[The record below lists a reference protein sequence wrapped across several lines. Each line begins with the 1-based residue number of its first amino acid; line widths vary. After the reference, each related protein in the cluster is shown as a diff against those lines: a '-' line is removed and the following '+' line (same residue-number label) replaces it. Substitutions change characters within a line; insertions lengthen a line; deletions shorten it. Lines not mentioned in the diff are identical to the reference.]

1 MNLAENGAEIQ
12 AMIDEEIQDM
22 IEKAQP
28 KALRVLL
35 KAEKEFFDAI
45 EMLRKKH
52 SGLTSIEEINKLTKA
67 IVKICK

>member
-12 AMIDEEIQDM
+12 AMIDEEIKCM

-35 KAEKEFFDAI
+35 KTEKEFFDAI

-52 SGLTSIEEINKLTKA
+52 SDLTSVEEINKLTKA